1 MCDWPY
7 VENDNSTGDDNGTSC
22 EKLDTCTVPPF
33 CHKNAACQMMNV
45 SGPDS
50 LWKTCSCIVGYHGD
64 GFACDPDDPCQ
75 VDNRG
80 CDLNTTDCVNTSPG
94 QSKCVCK
101 SGYHEYVLTV
111 GCSLIDM
118 CALNKTACHPK
129 ATCTTPGP
137 HQLKCSCPVNYVG
150 DGRVCFGNLL
160 QTIIDLDNSDPDFK
174 GQLSLVHGA
183 MEKYYKKELTEHGPF
198 TMFIANNEG
207 FRAINTGDYQ
217 KWLSDEVVVRRIL
230 REHMIAGELTMD
242 KLNNMTQF
250 HTLQGSTAELL
261 VSNRDTIR
269 YRLQGSNKKGKVERG
284 DIQASNGIIHV
295 INRLLVTPS
304 DESEYGFKGLTIADN
319 VKQIGKYN
327 RLESLIMTAGDE
339 IVSLLG
345 SDNVTLFAPINSAW
359 DALPVGSREYLTS
372 AEGKSNL
379 LAILKDHIYDGVLEV
394 TDIVNMRLLMSK
406 AGSVSY
412 VYVSPTGELKVN
424 NHATLLQA
432 DIVASNGLIHDIS
445 EVKIPNG
452 ASTLPNYCDVKSYG
466 LVRGTCRDCR
476 EDMKCYGEDVLT
488 DQLEQCQY
496 LARNADGKYEYY
508 PGCAVMC
515 NRTYATKHCCDG
527 FYGLDCLPCP
537 GGHKNPCNGRGKCSD
552 GYWSD
557 GSCTCDKNFGGPA
570 CDKCFDDRHF
580 GPNCTQECTCIHGR
594 DNQCNS
600 GPSGNGRCVSCMDG
614 YQGSDC
620 EIQSFV
626 CGNSYSNNC
635 HAHALCIWIEEHLD
649 FRCICKPGYSG
660 SGSQCDAIN
669 ICELGT
675 MAGCHL
681 QATCTMTGPGTANC
695 TCNKGWSGD
704 GKDCQK
710 ETTCSNHLHCHKFAS
725 CDLNPASN
733 QSQNQYICR
742 CKPGFYGNGT
752 YCEYKDQCDIKN
764 GGCDPRALCKHVDR
778 SRPVVNCTC
787 PIEKGLSGSGFSCYG
802 NLLVELG
809 NMNDTKL
816 LYKFLMESPVVDQ
829 KALLQDNYTLFV
841 INDTGF
847 QSFLNGL
854 KLDAY
859 DKQPTWWRSK
869 ANMLTLINY
878 HTIQGTHRLE
888 ELILRSKIAKID
900 TMADGYSLYLT
911 HGEDGVVKV
920 MPKKTGTVA
929 SVTRSNI
936 IATNGYINIID
947 KVLEPYVPMDPVD
960 YPSLSVFLEKN
971 PQYSMFADWLKEYN
985 LIATIENLD
994 SYTLFIPTNEAAGNL
1009 NRTVTRDFLTAFIHT
1024 EIKLMLDYGEGDVL
1038 ITSFDG
1044 KTHRL
1049 EFSEKRLDLY
1059 VNGLRIT
1066 RMDMFTYA
1074 GLVNEIDGL
1083 FHPIFNNCDNKIVDT
1098 QLGLCTACMGPVYQC
1113 QSGYR
1118 PPVNQGPLQT
1128 LPCLYKE
1135 LRDGGSRPNL
1145 EELQGCQGVCVK
1157 EYVEKGCCQGYY
1169 GNQCLDCPGGP
1180 ETPCQ
1185 GHGVCSDGSRG
1196 NGTCQCEAKFIGTDC
1211 SSCIE
1216 GWAGKNCDIDKSSC
1230 EYKNGGCDMNA
1241 VCSRGQDGVIS
1252 CVCDAGFE
1260 GDGYICSGPCE
1271 RGNGGCHNNASCS
1284 YYVSS
1289 GISCSCLNGMVGDG
1303 KKYCNGDLLPTLRNL
1318 KGATVFYQSLQ
1329 SLSDGSLTT
1338 ALLTPRNLTV
1348 ERNWTL
1354 FIPNDAGLKGQQLN
1368 EKSLM
1373 EHIVLAPK
1381 KVLLNSVDFGNKTV
1395 TTLANSSVVISYS
1408 PLTHTFYVNNSKV
1421 LEGNIPFVDG
1431 VVHLISDPLTL
1442 TSIEPRPQS
1451 AHGISSGAV
1460 IGIVVSV
1467 FVISTLAVVVVI
1479 AYNRSR
1485 EGYWKVL
1492 QEWLERRKDSD
1503 SQDNSPLHVGDV
1515 DEGNQIG
1522 CPFTGN
1528 TDFGNPL
1535 FEEIPED

>member
-1 MCDWPY
+1 MNVFIDCPNGSTKISTFNGTEGCQYTQHYGLGPNVSLEGCHHTCNRTIGIDECCDNFWGQNCDACPGGVETPCSGHGRCNDTIFGSGKCGCEVGWKGYACELCDAENNDNCTSGTVSNETVCSNVTCPANSQCVVLDRLAHCMCDWPY

-580 GPNCTQECTCIHGR
+580 GPNCTQGLLL
-594 DNQCNS
+594 
-600 GPSGNGRCVSCMDG
+600 CM
-614 YQGSDC
+614 
-620 EIQSFV
+620 
-626 CGNSYSNNC
+626 
-635 HAHALCIWIEEHLD
+635 
-649 FRCICKPGYSG
+649 
-660 SGSQCDAIN
+660 
-669 ICELGT
+669 
-675 MAGCHL
+675 
-681 QATCTMTGPGTANC
+681 
-695 TCNKGWSGD
+695 
-704 GKDCQK
+704 
-710 ETTCSNHLHCHKFAS
+710 
-725 CDLNPASN
+725 
-733 QSQNQYICR
+733 
-742 CKPGFYGNGT
+742 
-752 YCEYKDQCDIKN
+752 
-764 GGCDPRALCKHVDR
+764 
-778 SRPVVNCTC
+778 
-787 PIEKGLSGSGFSCYG
+787 
-802 NLLVELG
+802 
-809 NMNDTKL
+809 
-816 LYKFLMESPVVDQ
+816 
-829 KALLQDNYTLFV
+829 
-841 INDTGF
+841 
-847 QSFLNGL
+847 
-854 KLDAY
+854 
-859 DKQPTWWRSK
+859 
-869 ANMLTLINY
+869 
-878 HTIQGTHRLE
+878 
-888 ELILRSKIAKID
+888 
-900 TMADGYSLYLT
+900 
-911 HGEDGVVKV
+911 
-920 MPKKTGTVA
+920 
-929 SVTRSNI
+929 
-936 IATNGYINIID
+936 
-947 KVLEPYVPMDPVD
+947 
-960 YPSLSVFLEKN
+960 
-971 PQYSMFADWLKEYN
+971 
-985 LIATIENLD
+985 
-994 SYTLFIPTNEAAGNL
+994 
-1009 NRTVTRDFLTAFIHT
+1009 
-1024 EIKLMLDYGEGDVL
+1024 
-1038 ITSFDG
+1038 
-1044 KTHRL
+1044 
-1049 EFSEKRLDLY
+1049 
-1059 VNGLRIT
+1059 
-1066 RMDMFTYA
+1066 
-1074 GLVNEIDGL
+1074 
-1083 FHPIFNNCDNKIVDT
+1083 
-1098 QLGLCTACMGPVYQC
+1098 
-1113 QSGYR
+1113 
-1118 PPVNQGPLQT
+1118 
-1128 LPCLYKE
+1128 
-1135 LRDGGSRPNL
+1135 
-1145 EELQGCQGVCVK
+1145 
-1157 EYVEKGCCQGYY
+1157 
-1169 GNQCLDCPGGP
+1169 
-1180 ETPCQ
+1180 
-1185 GHGVCSDGSRG
+1185 
-1196 NGTCQCEAKFIGTDC
+1196 
-1211 SSCIE
+1211 
-1216 GWAGKNCDIDKSSC
+1216 
-1230 EYKNGGCDMNA
+1230 
-1241 VCSRGQDGVIS
+1241 
-1252 CVCDAGFE
+1252 
-1260 GDGYICSGPCE
+1260 
-1271 RGNGGCHNNASCS
+1271 
-1284 YYVSS
+1284 
-1289 GISCSCLNGMVGDG
+1289 
-1303 KKYCNGDLLPTLRNL
+1303 
-1318 KGATVFYQSLQ
+1318 
-1329 SLSDGSLTT
+1329 
-1338 ALLTPRNLTV
+1338 
-1348 ERNWTL
+1348 
-1354 FIPNDAGLKGQQLN
+1354 
-1368 EKSLM
+1368 
-1373 EHIVLAPK
+1373 IVL
-1381 KVLLNSVDFGNKTV
+1381 ST
-1395 TTLANSSVVISYS
+1395 SMVV
-1408 PLTHTFYVNNSKV
+1408 
-1421 LEGNIPFVDG
+1421 
-1431 VVHLISDPLTL
+1431 
-1442 TSIEPRPQS
+1442 
-1451 AHGISSGAV
+1451 
-1460 IGIVVSV
+1460 
-1467 FVISTLAVVVVI
+1467 
-1479 AYNRSR
+1479 
-1485 EGYWKVL
+1485 
-1492 QEWLERRKDSD
+1492 
-1503 SQDNSPLHVGDV
+1503 
-1515 DEGNQIG
+1515 
-1522 CPFTGN
+1522 
-1528 TDFGNPL
+1528 
-1535 FEEIPED
+1535 